1 MKTCITCCNYWF
13 QLILSF
19 PIKFW
24 GVFSNANPFSD
35 TNSLSYLLS
44 HNQKTPGEHR
54 AAGSTITQQVLY
66 WLFISCSCNQPKRIL
81 QKAATCLTFP
91 KHVSQILLA
100 LYLQRNS
107 SSIRTI
113 VAQLQTSCCTPGHP
127 RHVMFTVCT
136 SITCQQVHT
145 ARLKHFCRHR
155 LSCAACKQRVSL
167 SWTGAFWKMLHI
179 HLQAT
184 YSVQDQSYAPC
195 KHRTHRARTNYLYST
210 THCTSTMLHTPSELC
225 LGNSRWKYG
234 SCHLAGWRFTA
245 LATKRDR
252 CATAYCKR
260 PHLPSSRL
268 PDKPGNKATLSLHLD
283 HFLENFLL
291 FAEPSPLN
299 LLLSA
304 SC

>member
-1 MKTCITCCNYWF
+1 MPDFSQTRVPDFTCPLF
-13 QLILSF
+13 AKEQQLHQ
-19 PIKFW
+19 
-24 GVFSNANPFSD
+24 N
-35 TNSLSYLLS
+35 
-44 HNQKTPGEHR
+44 
-54 AAGSTITQQVLY
+54 
-66 WLFISCSCNQPKRIL
+66 SCSTAPNKLLYTRTSQTCNVHCMHINHLPTSTHSKADAFL
-81 QKAATCLTFP
+81 QA
-91 KHVSQILLA
+91 QA
-100 LYLQRNS
+100 L
-107 SSIRTI
+107 
-113 VAQLQTSCCTPGHP
+113 
-127 RHVMFTVCT
+127 M
-136 SITCQQVHT
+136 
-145 ARLKHFCRHR
+145 
-155 LSCAACKQRVSL
+155 CAACKQRVSL

-179 HLQAT
+179 HLQAS

-283 HFLENFLL
+283 RFLENFLL

-304 SC
+304 FC